1 MPAAQAHD
9 LVKDGDHYARTH
21 RGRLKRIEA
30 SSERG
35 VDEEITRIDV
45 DGLPWELAVTDEHP
59 VLVRED
65 KSTTWKLAGDIEEGD
80 VLLEP
85 TGPNH
90 EEIVYQRYDRGKGHP
105 YQWTIPQNGT
115 SVEGIMTLQGVEPP
129 PKDRFLTT
137 ALSDREE
144 FALNRAFELPG
155 CKYKQRRKLG
165 ICRLRREMAEK
176 GLPDTIVG
184 APLGALRPILREWAE
199 VNTEETEL
207 TIRITPER
215 VRPHREEWGMYTPYE
230 PTRSDAE
237 AVRACTYTLMKAL
250 TAAKTPPAVEEDGN
264 AYVLRLEGL
273 NAGRHIFTHDAR
285 RRRDR
290 KARRWKGQRFGHV
303 SEDGVRYI
311 ERPVVG
317 VKREQ
322 YTGPVYA
329 FQVEGDESFVAAGV
343 ATHNSKVA
351 MGEAVMP
358 GAGLEATGILTGADA
373 PLEAEDIGA
382 DARQT
387 AMRTLDIER
396 DRDSWAKEAVR
407 KRLVDAGAA
416 VRTEAVYYDEE
427 KDLTAVADAAT
438 EGNNPIMIQEVS
450 NEEFNRLSG
459 MRETDR
465 ERLNAAIGAA
475 NRDTGMMA
483 YANAKTGE
491 VRTAVQKFNSGLYNK
506 SLQKL
511 QAGRQMAKQY
521 AAQGYG
527 SPGAMYGTVDRLR
540 VLQNADP
547 FSDEWQVDKW
557 QVEMQKVDDANGQ

>member
-1 MPAAQAHD
+1 
-9 LVKDGDHYARTH
+9 
-21 RGRLKRIEA
+21 
-30 SSERG
+30 
-35 VDEEITRIDV
+35 
-45 DGLPWELAVTDEHP
+45 
-59 VLVRED
+59 
-65 KSTTWKLAGDIEEGD
+65 
-80 VLLEP
+80 
-85 TGPNH
+85 
-90 EEIVYQRYDRGKGHP
+90 
-105 YQWTIPQNGT
+105 
-115 SVEGIMTLQGVEPP
+115 
-129 PKDRFLTT
+129 
-137 ALSDREE
+137 
-144 FALNRAFELPG
+144 
-155 CKYKQRRKLG
+155 
-165 ICRLRREMAEK
+165 
-176 GLPDTIVG
+176 
-184 APLGALRPILREWAE
+184 
-199 VNTEETEL
+199 
-207 TIRITPER
+207 
-215 VRPHREEWGMYTPYE
+215 
-230 PTRSDAE
+230 
-237 AVRACTYTLMKAL
+237 
-250 TAAKTPPAVEEDGN
+250 
-264 AYVLRLEGL
+264 
-273 NAGRHIFTHDAR
+273 
-285 RRRDR
+285 
-290 KARRWKGQRFGHV
+290 
-303 SEDGVRYI
+303 
-311 ERPVVG
+311 
-317 VKREQ
+317 
-322 YTGPVYA
+322 
-329 FQVEGDESFVAAGV
+329 
-343 ATHNSKVA
+343 
-351 MGEAVMP
+351 
-358 GAGLEATGILTGADA
+358 
-373 PLEAEDIGA
+373 
-382 DARQT
+382 
-387 AMRTLDIER
+387 MRTLDIER